1 MASLPGSSMEIF
13 ISNWES
19 IIFKLN
25 PTLIAIII
33 IFVLVAI
40 LVPIS
45 GFLVCCCKVSN
56 ILLSILDHE
65 YFNPYT
71 LVAQKVA
78 DEVVFP
84 R

>member
-45 GFLVCCCKVSN
+45 GFLVCCCKVRN
-56 ILLSILDHE
+56 ILFSILDYE
-65 YFNPYT
+65 YFNFLNFELKLLRYAIE
-71 LVAQKVA
+71 LIV
-78 DEVVFP
+78 
-84 R
+84 

>member
-25 PTLIAIII
+25 PTLIAILI

-45 GFLVCCCKVSN
+45 GFLVCCCKVSYT
-56 ILLSILDHE
+56 LPSILDYE
-65 YFNPYT
+65 YVNFLNVELNLFRYAIE
-71 LVAQKVA
+71 LIG
-78 DEVVFP
+78 
-84 R
+84 